1 MNILRIHNEVQSIGS
16 LISGLP
22 PGLDGDIFSFLTV
35 RDMVQFG
42 QTSRAAAAHVWAK
55 YTQNSNSLFAI
66 VEAGAMDAGLFCE
79 RMTTR
84 DFRDW
89 QNEPMNFGAY
99 RRSITAT
106 DLKKT
111 GRCTGHR

>member
-22 PGLDGDIFSFLTV
+22 PGLDEDIFSFLTL

-42 QTSRAAAAHVWAK
+42 QTNRAAAAHVWAK
-55 YTQNSNSLFAI
+55 YTQNSNALFAI
-66 VEAGAMDAGLFCE
+66 EADAIGAGLFSE
-79 RMTTR
+79 RMTTS